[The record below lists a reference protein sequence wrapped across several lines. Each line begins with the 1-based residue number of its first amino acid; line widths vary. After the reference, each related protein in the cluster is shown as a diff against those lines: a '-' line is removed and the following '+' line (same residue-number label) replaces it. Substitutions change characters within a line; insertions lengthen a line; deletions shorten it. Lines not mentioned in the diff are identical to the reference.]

1 MLNLHVQPR
10 ARAPGIDGLHGARLR
25 VRLAAPPVDGKAN
38 EELIGLLALAFGLP
52 RQAVRITRGAQ
63 GSAKTVELSAPRTL
77 PAWFTGLEG
86 RPCPGTAPSLD
97 SRPRRRPGD

>member
-1 MLNLHVQPR
+1 MLNLHIQPR
-10 ARAPGIDGLHGARLR
+10 ARAPGVDGLHGPRLR

-52 RQAVRITRGAQ
+52 RPAVKITRGAHA
-63 GSAKTVELSAPRTL
+63 GAKTVELSAPRTL
-77 PAWFTGLEG
+77 PAWFTALGG
-86 RPCPGTAPSLD
+86 QPCPGREPSLD